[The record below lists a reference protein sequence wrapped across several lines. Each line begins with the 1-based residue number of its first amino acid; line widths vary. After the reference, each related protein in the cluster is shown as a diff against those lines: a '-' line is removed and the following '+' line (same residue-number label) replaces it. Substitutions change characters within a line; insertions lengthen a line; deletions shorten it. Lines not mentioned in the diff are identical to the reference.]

1 MIGRF
6 DGAQKWMERKDPK
19 RTIIEQ
25 KKCCL
30 FSTISST
37 VHDKEREKE
46 MCFERK
52 ITQDFLCVENKEDA
66 GVPVYIENTQK
77 KQETGTQV
85 LFIFL

>member
-1 MIGRF
+1 MVIGRF

-19 RTIIEQ
+19 RTIIEP

-46 MCFERK
+46 MVTKCQGLRFCRVRP
-52 ITQDFLCVENKEDA
+52 QEDD
-66 GVPVYIENTQK
+66 
-77 KQETGTQV
+77 
-85 LFIFL
+85 L